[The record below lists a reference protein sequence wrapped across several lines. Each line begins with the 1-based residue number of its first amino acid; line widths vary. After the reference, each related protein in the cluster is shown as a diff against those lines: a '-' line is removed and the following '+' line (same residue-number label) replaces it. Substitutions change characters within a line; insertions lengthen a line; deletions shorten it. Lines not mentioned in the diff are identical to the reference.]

1 MYALV
6 HPFCSSL
13 RPQCVCITNLCLQI
27 IYAFNK
33 QALILFCVM
42 KLYILHPSKSM
53 SISAVYRT
61 WTSTCPKILEQ
72 VHSQKYLHLWTD
84 GAYVF
89 EREKKTHCICLAM
102 LSMWFL
108 LYVLWIEADIWITYV
123 VSFLLI
129 VFPTLVLDLEN
140 IPTHVWD

>member
-27 IYAFNK
+27 VYTFNK
-33 QALILFCVM
+33 WALILFCVM
-42 KLYILHPSKSM
+42 KLNILHPSKSM

-89 EREKKTHCICLAM
+89 EREKKLHL
-102 LSMWFL
+102 LSDA
-108 LYVLWIEADIWITYV
+108 LYVVFV
-123 VSFLLI
+123 VCPVDRSWHMNYLCCLFSSDR
-129 VFPTLVLDLEN
+129 FPTLVVLDMEN
-140 IPTHVWD
+140 IPMHDGD